1 MRMLPVACGAGSSE
15 NELPVD
21 SWGNDAWDLVVLAII
36 ASSGARMMVSVD
48 SSGSNAVGDAGL
60 GAGARA

>member
-1 MRMLPVACGAGSSE
+1 MVF
-15 NELPVD
+15 
-21 SWGNDAWDLVVLAII
+21 AII